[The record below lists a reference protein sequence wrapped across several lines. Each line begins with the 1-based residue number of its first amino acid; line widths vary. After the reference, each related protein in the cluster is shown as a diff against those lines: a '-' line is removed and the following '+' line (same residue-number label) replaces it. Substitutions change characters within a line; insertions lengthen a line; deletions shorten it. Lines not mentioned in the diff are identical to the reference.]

1 MVLIND
7 NSTVLSI
14 GDPIPHFRLPSAD
27 GLNVDTRMI
36 KDPILVVIFTCN
48 HCPYA
53 KAAWP
58 LLVKL
63 AQEFKE
69 KGVAFVAINPNDD
82 KQYPEDSLEMM
93 KQKVDE
99 WQISFPYLRDET
111 QEVARTYGAVCTP
124 DVFVFNQNRKL
135 YYHGRI
141 NDNWQEPQKVTKGEL
156 KDAIDALLMSN
167 PPPTDQHPSM
177 GCSIKWK
184 TG

>member
-1 MVLIND
+1 MSLTE
-7 NSTVLSI
+7 SQKAKI
-14 GDPIPHFRLPSAD
+14 GSSAPDFNLPATD
-27 GLNVDTRMI
+27 GQNYSLDSFTNAHA
-36 KDPILVVIFTCN
+36 LVIVFTCN

-69 KGVAFVAINPNDD
+69 KGVAFIGINPNDD

-141 NDNWQEPQKVTKGEL
+141 NDNWQEPEKVTQEEL
-156 KDAIDALLMSN
+156 KEALESVLADN
-167 PPPTDQHPSM
+167 HPPTIQYPSI

-184 TG
+184 

>member
-1 MVLIND
+1 MALTQSQKVEIDSSAPDFN
-7 NSTVLSI
+7 
-14 GDPIPHFRLPSAD
+14 LPATNGQNYSLDSFKNAHA
-27 GLNVDTRMI
+27 
-36 KDPILVVIFTCN
+36 LVIVFTCN